1 MLDVTTM
8 TWGPVLRLSQ
18 PRKKLAAAVSGQFVV
33 FAGGYLSG
41 VGNVDTVDI
50 WDAVTGQW
58 AASEHLAVPRFRL
71 QAAAIT
77 DRALHHPLAMFI
89 SGQGCDWT
97 CPSSDIFDGDLER
110 SAGPGRGWSV
120 ANISEGR
127 YEFAAGAL
135 SDAVGSAVVLAGG
148 KMPVPKGLNLHQLSV
163 FDPATRQWSD
173 PVGKC
178 PAFGPVACRQN
189 FVRRCF
195 AGLCIANA
203 CVVQP

>member
-1 MLDVTTM
+1 MLDVATM
-8 TWGPVLRLSQ
+8 EWGPALRLSQ

-58 AASEHLAVPRFRL
+58 SATEHLAVPRFRL
-71 QAAAIT
+71 QAVAVT

-97 CPSSDIFDGDLER
+97 CPSADIFDGDLER
-110 SAGPGRGWSV
+110 STGPGRGWSV

-127 YEFAAGAL
+127 YEFAAAAL
-135 SDAVGSAVVLAGG
+135 SGPTSSAVVLAGG

-163 FDPATRQWSD
+163 FDAVTRRWSD
-173 PVGKC
+173 PAGRFPREH
-178 PAFGPVACRQN
+178 PAYLVAHTSAPAM
-189 FVRRCF
+189 RRAD
-195 AGLCIANA
+195 AGSGQTA
-203 CVVQP
+203 